1 MNLDNPL
8 LRNAGTNQIGMRQY
22 NERRI
27 LAIIR
32 EASDITK
39 ADIAKATNLTPQTA
53 TIIINRLEE
62 QELVIAGEKRRGGK
76 GQPSTP
82 YSLNP
87 DGALS
92 IGIKIGR
99 SSLEVLLIDFTG
111 EVRSRVSF
119 HYIFPEPKEV
129 FYNIKRCLDN
139 ILGSLTAHQRT
150 KVIGIGVAAPYSL
163 DGWAKELPGP
173 ATARESWA
181 KTNIR
186 EEIAALTN
194 IPTTLANDATA
205 ACIAELTFGNPHK
218 WRSFL
223 YFYVGTFMGGGL
235 VLNGQ
240 IYAGH
245 NTNAGAMGSIP
256 LTASKQLITDAS
268 LYHLDQQLSQLEL
281 ATSFFEETNEI
292 CPKAWLIYTR
302 WADKAALSIAYAI
315 ASGCA
320 FIDPEGVIVD
330 GGIPTKA
337 ASYLVDAIRDA
348 CDTDNWEGLAKVD
361 IICGNIG
368 FDARALGGALVPI
381 YSTFAPDSDAYLKAT
396 S

>member
-1 MNLDNPL
+1 MNPDNPL

-32 EASDITK
+32 EASDLTK

-129 FYNIKRCLDN
+129 FLQY
-139 ILGSLTAHQRT
+139 
-150 KVIGIGVAAPYSL
+150 
-163 DGWAKELPGP
+163 
-173 ATARESWA
+173 
-181 KTNIR
+181 
-186 EEIAALTN
+186 
-194 IPTTLANDATA
+194 
-205 ACIAELTFGNPHK
+205 
-218 WRSFL
+218 
-223 YFYVGTFMGGGL
+223 
-235 VLNGQ
+235 
-240 IYAGH
+240 
-245 NTNAGAMGSIP
+245 
-256 LTASKQLITDAS
+256 
-268 LYHLDQQLSQLEL
+268 
-281 ATSFFEETNEI
+281 
-292 CPKAWLIYTR
+292 
-302 WADKAALSIAYAI
+302 
-315 ASGCA
+315 
-320 FIDPEGVIVD
+320 
-330 GGIPTKA
+330 
-337 ASYLVDAIRDA
+337 
-348 CDTDNWEGLAKVD
+348 
-361 IICGNIG
+361 
-368 FDARALGGALVPI
+368 
-381 YSTFAPDSDAYLKAT
+381 
-396 S
+396 

>member
-1 MNLDNPL
+1 MNLENPQ
-8 LRNAGTNQIGMRQY
+8 LRNAGTNQTGMRQY

-32 EASDITK
+32 ETRSITK

-62 QELVIAGEKRRGGK
+62 QDLLLAGEKRRGGK

-99 SSLEVLLIDFTG
+99 SSLEVLLVGFTG
-111 EVRSRVSF
+111 EIRSRLS
-119 HYIFPEPKEV
+119 YNYTFPEPNKI
-129 FYNIKRCLDN
+129 FYQIKRSLEH
-139 ILGSLTAHQRT
+139 ILGSLTTDQHS
-150 KVIGIGVAAPYSL
+150 KIIGIGVAAPYSI
-163 DGWAKELPGP
+163 DGWAEELPRSE
-173 ATARESWA
+173 TVRESWENI
-181 KTNIR
+181 NIR
-186 EEIAALTN
+186 EELATLTT

-218 WRSFL
+218 WSSFL
-223 YFYVGTFMGGGL
+223 YFYVGTFIGGGL

-240 IYAGH
+240 IYAGY

-256 LTASKQLITDAS
+256 LNSSKQLIGEAS
-268 LYHLDQQLSQLEL
+268 LHHLDQQLSKQGLSKAFLEG
-281 ATSFFEETNEI
+281 ASEI
-292 CPKAWLIYTR
+292 NPKAWLIYKQ
-302 WADKAALSIAYAI
+302 WADKAALAIAYAI

-320 FIDPEGVIVD
+320 FIDPEGVIID
-330 GGIPTKA
+330 GRMPAKA
-337 ASYLVDAIRDA
+337 TTYLVDAIRQA
-348 CDTDNWEGLAKVD
+348 CLTDNWEGLYKTN

-368 FDARALGGALVPI
+368 FDARVLGGALLPI
-381 YSTFAPDSDAYLKAT
+381 YSTFAPDSEAYLKAT
-396 S
+396 N

>member
-1 MNLDNPL
+1 MKLDNPL

-87 DGALS
+87 GGALS

-111 EVRSRVSF
+111 AVLSRVF
-119 HYIFPEPKEV
+119 YDYRFPVPKEV
-129 FYNIKRCLDN
+129 FNNIKLSLDN
-139 ILGSLTAHQRT
+139 ILGNLTENQRT
-150 KVIGIGVAAPYSL
+150 KVIGIGLAVPYSL
-163 DGWAKELPGP
+163 DGWAKELAEP
-173 ATARESWA
+173 ATAREAWA
-181 KTNIR
+181 NTNIR
-186 EEIAALTN
+186 EEIAALTD

-205 ACIAELTFGNPHK
+205 ACIAELNFGNPHQ
-218 WRSFL
+218 WRTFL
-223 YFYVGTFMGGGL
+223 YFYVGTFMGGGV

-256 LTASKQLITDAS
+256 LTAGKQLITDAS
-268 LYHLDQQLSQLEL
+268 LYHLDQQLSPLKL
-281 ATSFFEETNEI
+281 ATPFFKDTDEI
-292 CPKAWLIYTR
+292 CPRAWKIFTR
-302 WADKAALSIAYAI
+302 WADTASSSIAYAI

-330 GGIPTKA
+330 GGIPKKA
-337 ASYLVDAIRDA
+337 ASYLVDAIRRA
-348 CDTDNWEGLAKVD
+348 CDKDDWEGLAKVE
-361 IICGNIG
+361 IECGNVG
-368 FDARALGGALVPI
+368 SDARALGGALVPI
-381 YSTFAPDSDAYLKAT
+381 YSTFSPDSDSYLKAT